1 MTYRQ
6 MWERHVEP
14 VLKAQAEL
22 RRESGDGPVI
32 PDDGPV
38 TIDQKVAEA
47 QAVGLMF
54 GQDPLEVGKAVRKS
68 WPPKPGDIEA
78 LRQKLLA
85 REQKA

>member
-1 MTYRQ
+1 M
-6 MWERHVEP
+6 EP
-14 VLKAQAEL
+14 ILKAQAEM
-22 RRESGDGPVI
+22 RQESGNGPVI
-32 PDDGPV
+32 PDDDGPM
-38 TIDQKVAEA
+38 TMDQKVQEA